1 MAQKFMKT
9 QEVADFLGLTPAD
22 VNNLRETHQLHA
34 YRDGAD
40 WKFKA
45 EEVEQYARDRQSGK
59 SAPEEEEDADVVLS
73 EFELGEP
80 GPSAS
85 GTVIGPPDP
94 STAPSESDIRLAG
107 SDLNLAGSDLNAVGS
122 DIMLSGSGP
131 LGSGKG
137 KDSGLGELDLT
148 LDDDLTFEDS
158 QLRLDEAGP
167 NKGAGDGS
175 GVTDDGDD
183 LVLGGSGGGSDITI
197 GGDSGISLVD
207 PADSGLSLED
217 PLDVGS
223 SEESLEL
230 GEDDMLTFSEA
241 ADTEA
246 PTELKADD
254 DFLLTPLDEGS
265 EEDSESGS
273 QVIALDG
280 DMAPD
285 DAATMIAHAPGA
297 GMAAMLDEDFSAAGA
312 GPMGPMPGALDAAPL
327 GPAAPVVAA
336 PGYDP
341 NAFAAQ
347 ALPETPYTI
356 LQVLSL
362 AGCLL
367 FLMLG
372 GMMAYDLLRNM
383 WSWNGP
389 YTVNSS
395 LMDWILSLVG

>member
-45 EEVEQYARDRQSGK
+45 DEVEEYARNRQVGDATDGGSD
-59 SAPEEEEDADVVLS
+59 EADVLLS

-85 GTVIGPPDP
+85 GTVIGPPDKG
-94 STAPSESDIRLAG
+94 TAPSESDIRLAG
-107 SDLNLAGSDLNAVGS
+107 SDLNLAGSD
-122 DIMLSGSGP
+122 IMLSDSAVG
-131 LGSGKG
+131 GKG
-137 KDSGLGELDLT
+137 SGLGELDLT
-148 LDDDLTFEDS
+148 LDDDLALDDS
-158 QLRLDEAGP
+158 QLRLDDGDAG
-167 NKGAGDGS
+167 KGAGKSDA
-175 GVTDDGDD
+175 VMEDDEN
-183 LVLGGSGGGSDITI
+183 LVLGGSGSGSDITI

-217 PLDVGS
+217 PLDLGGG
-223 SEESLEL
+223 EESLEL
-230 GEDDMLTFSEA
+230 GEDDMLTLGEA
-241 ADTEA
+241 ADTES

-254 DFLLTPLDEGS
+254 DFLLTPLEEGA
-265 EEDSESGS
+265 EDDSESGS

-280 DMAPD
+280 DVATD
-285 DAATMIAHAPGA
+285 EAATMIARAPGG
-297 GMAAMLDEDFSAAGA
+297 GMAAMLDEDFAAPGA
-312 GPMGPMPGALDAAPL
+312 AVGPMAGPLGAAPMGPTILT
-327 GPAAPVVAA
+327 GPTA
-336 PGYDP
+336 GYDP
-341 NAFAAQ
+341 NALASQ
-347 ALPETPYTI
+347 ALPETPYTV

-367 FLMLG
+367 LLMLG
-372 GMMAYDLLRNM
+372 GMMSYDLLRNM

-389 YTVNSS
+389 YSVNSS